1 MGAIRCD
8 NSRTPEGFEAL
19 EDLMLYLSLGSS
31 IKEESRTGE
40 KKRSIIDLIF
50 LCVVV
55 NVLS

>member
-31 IKEESRTGE
+31 IKGRE
-40 KKRSIIDLIF
+40 KKKEHIIDLIF
-50 LCVVV
+50 CVVV